1 MVQHEE
7 PTGRADAA
15 RPAWDVDGRAALAV
29 GGADAREALAAF
41 LAALLALALGDGDAP
56 GGGTAAVP
64 VSGRGADLGQVAGAL
79 AEDLLDQL
87 QTFGAGLRE
96 ARLDGLLRGDG
107 GTWSAWGYLVGN
119 ADAGPP
125 REMAVA
131 GPVAAT
137 PGPDGSLRLAATLVR
152 R

>member
-1 MVQHEE
+1 MAQHEE
-7 PTGRADAA
+7 PTGRAGAA
-15 RPAWDVDGRAALAV
+15 DPAWDADGRATLAV
-29 GGADAREALAAF
+29 VGADARAALAAF
-41 LAALLALALGDGDAP
+41 LAALLALALDDNDAP

>member
-15 RPAWDVDGRAALAV
+15 RPAWDADGRAALAI

-64 VSGRGADLGQVAGAL
+64 VSGRGADLGQAAGAL

-96 ARLDGLLRGDG
+96 ARLDGLLRGEAG
-107 GTWSAWGYLVGN
+107 VWAAWGYLVGN

-125 REMAVA
+125 REMAVD
-131 GPVAAT
+131 GPVEAT
-137 PGPDGSLRLAATLVR
+137 PGPGGSLRLAATLVR

>member
-1 MVQHEE
+1 MAQHEE
-7 PTGRADAA
+7 PTGRAGAA
-15 RPAWDVDGRAALAV
+15 GPAWDAAGRATLAV
-29 GGADAREALAAF
+29 VGADARAALAAF
-41 LAALLALALGDGDAP
+41 LAALLALALDDNDAP

-137 PGPDGSLRLAATLVR
+137 PGSDGSLRLAATLVR

>member
-7 PTGRADAA
+7 PTGCPAA
-15 RPAWDVDGRAALAV
+15 AGAAWDADGRAVLVV
-29 GGADAREALAAF
+29 GGADAREALASF
-41 LAALLALALGDGDAP
+41 LAALLALALGDNDAP

-64 VSGRGADLGQVAGAL
+64 VSGRGADLGQAAGAL
-79 AEDLLDQL
+79 ADDLLGQL

-107 GTWSAWGYLVGN
+107 GAWSAWGYLVGN
-119 ADAGPP
+119 AAAAPP
-125 REMAVA
+125 RAVEVVGSVETTA
-131 GPVAAT
+131 E
-137 PGPDGSLRLAATLVR
+137 PGGAVRLAATLVR

>member
-1 MVQHEE
+1 MAQHEE
-7 PTGRADAA
+7 PTGRAGAA
-15 RPAWDVDGRAALAV
+15 GPAWDADGRATLAV
-29 GGADAREALAAF
+29 VGADARAALAAF
-41 LAALLALALGDGDAP
+41 LAALLALALDDNDAP

-125 REMAVA
+125 RELAVA